1 MYRLLITLILFLSPS
16 AIFAQTFTV
25 ANAESEMIIYGT
37 SNVHDWEVDA
47 EEFNGTASIMLE
59 EDSLLSIDE
68 LEFIVL
74 VEGIKSGKGGMDKKM
89 YGALNPKKYS
99 TITFVLSDI
108 TDMTDSTLIA
118 NGDLTISGVTNAI
131 QMQVSYEVLPDGSVS
146 FKGSQPITMT
156 DYDVDPPKAM
166 FGTIK
171 AGDDV
176 TVTFDAK
183 FVQQSL

>member
-1 MYRLLITLILFLSPS
+1 MYKLLITLVLFLSPS
-16 AIFAQTFTV
+16 AIFAQTFN
-25 ANAESEMIIYGT
+25 ASPAESEMIIYGT

-47 EEFNGTASIMLE
+47 EEFNGNAEIILE
-59 EDSLLSIDE
+59 EDSLVSITD
-68 LEFIVL
+68 LQFNVM

-99 TITFVLSDI
+99 TITFVLAEVVE
-108 TDMTDSTLIA
+108 MTDSTLLA
-118 NGDLTISGVTNAI
+118 NGELTISGVTNEI
-131 QMQVSYEVLPDGSVS
+131 QMEVVYEILEDGSLS
-146 FKGSQPITMT
+146 FKGSHPITMS

-166 FGTIK
+166 FGAIK

-176 TVTFDAK
+176 TVTFDTK